1 MTWVVER
8 REAPQ
13 KWDPPDWRETWNGT
27 GEVASDPPMIR
38 SSAKA
43 AVLSILV
50 FKNVIRTT
58 CYFLLETFI
67 NLRIIICCVKYSIC
81 S

>member
-27 GEVASDPPMIR
+27 GVVASAPPMIR
-38 SSAKA
+38 SSAEA
-43 AVLSILV
+43 AVIKNIVYNKAVINYNNWFIL
-50 FKNVIRTT
+50 NGNSDVI
-58 CYFLLETFI
+58 
-67 NLRIIICCVKYSIC
+67 NH
-81 S
+81 

>member
-43 AVLSILV
+43 AVLTISGIYKHLKNIILQKIIFISLLKY
-50 FKNVIRTT
+50 FK
-58 CYFLLETFI
+58 LLNSF
-67 NLRIIICCVKYSIC
+67 
-81 S
+81 

>member
-50 FKNVIRTT
+50 F
-58 CYFLLETFI
+58 
-67 NLRIIICCVKYSIC
+67 
-81 S
+81 